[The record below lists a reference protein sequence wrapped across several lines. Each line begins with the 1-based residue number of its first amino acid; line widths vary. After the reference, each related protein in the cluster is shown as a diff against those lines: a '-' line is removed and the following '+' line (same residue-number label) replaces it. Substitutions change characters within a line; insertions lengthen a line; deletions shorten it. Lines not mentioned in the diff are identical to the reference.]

1 MFLHLMKALLKGGGV
16 VNGYQVW
23 LESFYNSIKG
33 KAMRLYIIGN
43 GFDIRH
49 GLPTRYKHFKSY
61 VAKNDKELYDAIEEY
76 IPAGDE
82 WNELESAL
90 GEIDYELILQNSEM
104 FLVTYNTEDWS
115 DAYHHDYQY
124 EVDKITR
131 MLSARLKEQFADW
144 VKGINIADA
153 YNSEQYIPPIPRE
166 SLYFSFNYTNTLQQ
180 IYAVPDA
187 QIMHI
192 HGNCSYDEDLIL
204 GHSFRVEKSLNP
216 YIGPDQD
223 IRIAEAYDS
232 IDKYFGNTFK
242 PSEDIIKEENVFF
255 SSLKNVDEVI
265 VLGHSLAEVDGE
277 YFSEINKSIQK
288 SARWIVALYKG
299 EEKSG
304 SLEDY
309 DVRASNIFYVLYE
322 DI

>member
-242 PSEDIIKEENVFF
+242 PSKDIIKEENVFF

-277 YFSEINKSIQK
+277 YFAEINKSIPK

-309 DVRASNIFYVLYE
+309 DVRASNISFVLYE

>member
-1 MFLHLMKALLKGGGV
+1 
-16 VNGYQVW
+16 
-23 LESFYNSIKG
+23 
-33 KAMRLYIIGN
+33 MRLYIIGN

-49 GLPTRYKHFKSY
+49 GLPTGYKHFKSY
-61 VAKNDKELYDAIEEY
+61 VAKNDQELYDSIEEY

-104 FLVTYNTEDWS
+104 FLASYNTDDWS

-131 MLSARLKEQFADW
+131 MLSARLKKQFADW

-153 YNSEQYIPPIPRE
+153 DNSEQYIPPIPRE

-180 IYAVPDA
+180 IYAVPDE
-187 QIMHI
+187 QIIHI
-192 HGNCSYDEDLIL
+192 HGNCSYDDDLIL

-223 IRIAEAYDS
+223 TRIAEAYDS
-232 IDKYFGNTFK
+232 IDEYFGNTFK
-242 PSEDIIKEENVFF
+242 PSEDIIEEERVFF

-265 VLGHSLAEVDGE
+265 VLGHSLAEVDGK
-277 YFSEINKSIQK
+277 YFAEINKSIQEN
-288 SARWIVALYKG
+288 ARWIVALYRG

-309 DVRASNIFYVLYE
+309 DVRDSNISYVQYE

>member
-1 MFLHLMKALLKGGGV
+1 
-16 VNGYQVW
+16 
-23 LESFYNSIKG
+23 
-33 KAMRLYIIGN
+33 MRLYIIGN

-131 MLSARLKEQFADW
+131 MLSARLKEQLADW

-277 YFSEINKSIQK
+277 YFAEINKSIPK

-309 DVRASNIFYVLYE
+309 DVRASNISFVLYE

>member
-1 MFLHLMKALLKGGGV
+1 
-16 VNGYQVW
+16 
-23 LESFYNSIKG
+23 
-33 KAMRLYIIGN
+33 IGN

-49 GLPTRYKHFKSY
+49 GLPTGYKHFKSY
-61 VAKNDKELYDAIEEY
+61 VAKNDQELYDSIEEY

-104 FLVTYNTEDWS
+104 FLASYNTDDWS

-131 MLSARLKEQFADW
+131 MLSARLKKQFADW

-153 YNSEQYIPPIPRE
+153 DNSEQYIPPIPRE

-180 IYAVPDA
+180 IYAVPDE
-187 QIMHI
+187 QIIHI
-192 HGNCSYDEDLIL
+192 HGNCSYDDDLIL

-223 IRIAEAYDS
+223 TRIAEAYDS
-232 IDKYFGNTFK
+232 IDEYFGNTFK
-242 PSEDIIKEENVFF
+242 PSEDIIEDIIKEERVFF

-265 VLGHSLAEVDGE
+265 VLGHSLAEVDGK
-277 YFSEINKSIQK
+277 YFAEINKSIQEN
-288 SARWIVALYKG
+288 ARWIVALYRG

-309 DVRASNIFYVLYE
+309 DVRDSNISYVQYE

>member
-1 MFLHLMKALLKGGGV
+1 
-16 VNGYQVW
+16 
-23 LESFYNSIKG
+23 
-33 KAMRLYIIGN
+33 
-43 GFDIRH
+43 
-49 GLPTRYKHFKSY
+49 
-61 VAKNDKELYDAIEEY
+61 
-76 IPAGDE
+76 
-82 WNELESAL
+82 
-90 GEIDYELILQNSEM
+90 IDYELILQNSEM

-309 DVRASNIFYVLYE
+309 DVRASNISYVLYE

>member
-90 GEIDYELILQNSEM
+90 GEIDYELILQNSKM

-277 YFSEINKSIQK
+277 YFAEINKSIPK

-309 DVRASNIFYVLYE
+309 DVRASNISFVLYE

>member
-1 MFLHLMKALLKGGGV
+1 
-16 VNGYQVW
+16 
-23 LESFYNSIKG
+23 
-33 KAMRLYIIGN
+33 MRLYIIGN

-49 GLPTRYKHFKSY
+49 GLPTGYKHFKSY
-61 VAKNDKELYDAIEEY
+61 VAKNDQELYDAIEEY
-76 IPAGDE
+76 MSAGDE

-104 FLVTYNTEDWS
+104 FLASYNTDDWS

-180 IYAVPDA
+180 IYAVPDT
-187 QIMHI
+187 QIIHI
-192 HGNCSYDEDLIL
+192 HGNCSCDDDLIL

-223 IRIAEAYDS
+223 IRIAEAYVS
-232 IDKYFGNTFK
+232 INEYFSNTFK
-242 PSEDIIKEENVFF
+242 PSEDIIKEESVFF

-277 YFSEINKSIQK
+277 YFAEINKSIQEN
-288 SARWIVALYKG
+288 ARWIVALYRG

-309 DVRASNIFYVLYE
+309 DVRDSNISYVQYE

>member
-1 MFLHLMKALLKGGGV
+1 
-16 VNGYQVW
+16 
-23 LESFYNSIKG
+23 
-33 KAMRLYIIGN
+33 MRLYIIGN

-242 PSEDIIKEENVFF
+242 PSKDIIKEENVFF

-277 YFSEINKSIQK
+277 YFAEINKSIPK

-309 DVRASNIFYVLYE
+309 DVRASNISFVLYE

>member
-23 LESFYNSIKG
+23 LESFYNLIKG

-277 YFSEINKSIQK
+277 YFAEINKSIPK

-309 DVRASNIFYVLYE
+309 DVRASNISFVLYE

>member
-1 MFLHLMKALLKGGGV
+1 
-16 VNGYQVW
+16 
-23 LESFYNSIKG
+23 
-33 KAMRLYIIGN
+33 MRLYIIGN

-49 GLPTRYKHFKSY
+49 GLPTGYKHFKSY
-61 VAKNDKELYDAIEEY
+61 VAKNDQELYDAIEEY

-90 GEIDYELILQNSEM
+90 SKIDYELILQNNDM
-104 FLVTYNTEDWS
+104 FLASYSTDDWS

-124 EVDKITR
+124 EVDKTTR
-131 MLSARLKEQFADW
+131 MLSDRLKEQFAGW

-180 IYAVPDA
+180 IHTVPDR
-187 QIMHI
+187 QIIHI
-192 HGNCSYDEDLIL
+192 HGNCSYDDDLIL
-204 GHSFRVEKSLNP
+204 GHSFRMEKSLNT
-216 YIGPDQD
+216 YIGQDQD
-223 IRIAEAYDS
+223 TRVSEAYDS
-232 IDKYFGNTFK
+232 IDEYFGNTFK
-242 PSEDIIKEENVFF
+242 HSEDIIKEEKNFF
-255 SSLKNVDEVI
+255 SSLKNVNEVI

-277 YFSEINKSIQK
+277 YFSEINKSIQGN
-288 SARWIVALYKG
+288 ARWIVALYRG

-309 DVRASNIFYVLYE
+309 DVKDSNIFYVQYE
-322 DI
+322 DL

>member
-90 GEIDYELILQNSEM
+90 SEIDYELILQNSEM

-277 YFSEINKSIQK
+277 YFAEINKSIPK

-309 DVRASNIFYVLYE
+309 DVRASNISFVLYE

>member
-277 YFSEINKSIQK
+277 YFAEINKSIQK

-309 DVRASNIFYVLYE
+309 DVRASNISYVLYE

>member
-23 LESFYNSIKG
+23 LESFYNLIKG

-277 YFSEINKSIQK
+277 YFAEINKNIPK

-309 DVRASNIFYVLYE
+309 DVRASNISFVLYE

>member
-153 YNSEQYIPPIPRE
+153 YNSEQYIPPIPRD

-242 PSEDIIKEENVFF
+242 PSKDIIKEENVFF

-277 YFSEINKSIQK
+277 YFAEINKSIPK

-309 DVRASNIFYVLYE
+309 DVRNSNISYMQYE

>member
-1 MFLHLMKALLKGGGV
+1 
-16 VNGYQVW
+16 
-23 LESFYNSIKG
+23 
-33 KAMRLYIIGN
+33 MRLYIIGN

-49 GLPTRYKHFKSY
+49 GLPTGYKHFKSY
-61 VAKNDKELYDAIEEY
+61 VAKNDQELYDSIEEY

-104 FLVTYNTEDWS
+104 FLASYNTDDWS

-131 MLSARLKEQFADW
+131 MLSARLKKQFADW

-180 IYAVPDA
+180 IYAVPDE
-187 QIMHI
+187 QIIHI
-192 HGNCSYDEDLIL
+192 HGNCSYDDDLIL

-223 IRIAEAYDS
+223 TRIAEAYDS
-232 IDKYFGNTFK
+232 IDEYFGNTFK
-242 PSEDIIKEENVFF
+242 PSEDIIEDIIKEESVFF

-265 VLGHSLAEVDGE
+265 VLGHSLAEVDGK
-277 YFSEINKSIQK
+277 YFAEINKSIQEN
-288 SARWIVALYKG
+288 ARWIVALYRG

-309 DVRASNIFYVLYE
+309 DVRDSNISYVQYE
-322 DI
+322 DIWVKHISFYPKLAIESAMSEDRTLKLY

>member
-1 MFLHLMKALLKGGGV
+1 MFLRLMKVLLKGGMV
-16 VNGYQVW
+16 VNGEQVR
-23 LESFYNSIKG
+23 LVSFYNSTMG
-33 KAMRLYIIGN
+33 KTMRLYIIGN

-49 GLPTRYKHFKSY
+49 GLPTGYKHFKSY
-61 VAKNDKELYDAIEEY
+61 VAKNDQELYDAIEEY

-90 GEIDYELILQNSEM
+90 GEIDYELILENSEM
-104 FLVTYNTEDWS
+104 FLASYNTDDWS

-153 YNSEQYIPPIPRE
+153 YNSEQYIPPIPTE

-187 QIMHI
+187 QIIHI
-192 HGNCSYDEDLIL
+192 HGNCSYDDDLIL

-216 YIGPDQD
+216 YIGPNQD
-223 IRIAEAYDS
+223 TRIAEAYDS
-232 IDKYFGNTFK
+232 IDEYFGNTFK
-242 PSEDIIKEENVFF
+242 PSEDIIKEESIFF

-265 VLGHSLAEVDGE
+265 VLGHSLAEVDGK
-277 YFSEINKSIQK
+277 YFVEINKSIQEN
-288 SARWIVALYKG
+288 ARWIVALYRG

-309 DVRASNIFYVLYE
+309 DVRDSNISYVQYE

>member
-1 MFLHLMKALLKGGGV
+1 
-16 VNGYQVW
+16 
-23 LESFYNSIKG
+23 
-33 KAMRLYIIGN
+33 MRLYIIGN

-277 YFSEINKSIQK
+277 YFAEINKSIQK

-309 DVRASNIFYVLYE
+309 DVRASNISYVLYE

>member
-1 MFLHLMKALLKGGGV
+1 
-16 VNGYQVW
+16 
-23 LESFYNSIKG
+23 
-33 KAMRLYIIGN
+33 MRLYIIGN

-49 GLPTRYKHFKSY
+49 GLPTGYKHFKSY
-61 VAKNDKELYDAIEEY
+61 VAKNDQELYDSIEEY

-104 FLVTYNTEDWS
+104 FLASYNTDDWS

-131 MLSARLKEQFADW
+131 MLSARLKKQFADW

-153 YNSEQYIPPIPRE
+153 DNSEQYIPPISRE

-180 IYAVPDA
+180 IYAVPDE
-187 QIMHI
+187 QIIHI
-192 HGNCSYDEDLIL
+192 HGNCSYDDDLIL

-223 IRIAEAYDS
+223 TRIAEAYDS
-232 IDKYFGNTFK
+232 IDEYFGNTFK
-242 PSEDIIKEENVFF
+242 PSEDIIEDIIKEERVFF

-265 VLGHSLAEVDGE
+265 VLGHSLAEVDGK
-277 YFSEINKSIQK
+277 YFAEINKSIQEN
-288 SARWIVALYKG
+288 ARWIVALYRG

-309 DVRASNIFYVLYE
+309 DVRDSNISYVQYE

>member
-1 MFLHLMKALLKGGGV
+1 
-16 VNGYQVW
+16 
-23 LESFYNSIKG
+23 
-33 KAMRLYIIGN
+33 MRLYIIGN

-49 GLPTRYKHFKSY
+49 GLPTGYKHFKSY
-61 VAKNDKELYDAIEEY
+61 VAKNDQELYDSIEEY

-104 FLVTYNTEDWS
+104 FLASYNTDDWS

-131 MLSARLKEQFADW
+131 MLSARLKKQFADW

-153 YNSEQYIPPIPRE
+153 DNSEQYIPPIPRE

-180 IYAVPDA
+180 IYAVPDE
-187 QIMHI
+187 QIIHI
-192 HGNCSYDEDLIL
+192 HGNCSYDDDLIL

-223 IRIAEAYDS
+223 TRIAEAYDS
-232 IDKYFGNTFK
+232 IDEYFGNTFK
-242 PSEDIIKEENVFF
+242 PSEDIIKEERVFF

-265 VLGHSLAEVDGE
+265 VLGHSLAEVDGK
-277 YFSEINKSIQK
+277 YFAEINKSIQEN
-288 SARWIVALYKG
+288 ARWIVALYRG

-309 DVRASNIFYVLYE
+309 DGRDSNISYVQYE

>member
-1 MFLHLMKALLKGGGV
+1 
-16 VNGYQVW
+16 
-23 LESFYNSIKG
+23 
-33 KAMRLYIIGN
+33 MRLYIIGN

-277 YFSEINKSIQK
+277 YFAEINKSIPK

-309 DVRASNIFYVLYE
+309 DVRASNISFVLYE
-322 DI
+322 DSEM

>member
-166 SLYFSFNYTNTLQQ
+166 SLYFSFYYTNTLQQ

-309 DVRASNIFYVLYE
+309 DVRASNISYVLYE

>member
-1 MFLHLMKALLKGGGV
+1 MV
-16 VNGYQVW
+16 VNGEQVR
-23 LESFYNSIKG
+23 LVSLYNSTKG
-33 KAMRLYIIGN
+33 KTMRLYIIGN

-49 GLPTRYKHFKSY
+49 GLPTGYKHFKSY
-61 VAKNDKELYDAIEEY
+61 VAKNDQELYDAIEEY
-76 IPAGDE
+76 MPAGDE

-104 FLVTYNTEDWS
+104 FLASYNTDDWS

-131 MLSARLKEQFADW
+131 MLSARLKEQFTDW

-153 YNSEQYIPPIPRE
+153 YDSEQYIPPIPRE

-187 QIMHI
+187 QIIHI
-192 HGNCSYDEDLIL
+192 HGNCSYDDDLIL
-204 GHSFRVEKSLNP
+204 GHSFRVEKPLNP

-223 IRIAEAYDS
+223 TRIAEAYDS
-232 IDKYFGNTFK
+232 INEYFGNTFK
-242 PSEDIIKEENVFF
+242 PSEDIIKEESVFF
-255 SSLKNVDEVI
+255 SSLNNVDEVI

-277 YFSEINKSIQK
+277 YFAKINKSIQEN
-288 SARWIVALYKG
+288 ARWIVALYRG

-309 DVRASNIFYVLYE
+309 DVRNSNISYVQYE

>member
-232 IDKYFGNTFK
+232 IDKYFGKVRT
-242 PSEDIIKEENVFF
+242 
-255 SSLKNVDEVI
+255 SS
-265 VLGHSLAEVDGE
+265 
-277 YFSEINKSIQK
+277 
-288 SARWIVALYKG
+288 
-299 EEKSG
+299 
-304 SLEDY
+304 
-309 DVRASNIFYVLYE
+309 
-322 DI
+322 

>member
-277 YFSEINKSIQK
+277 YFAEINKSIPK
-288 SARWIVALYKG
+288 SARWIVALYQG

-309 DVRASNIFYVLYE
+309 DVRASNISFVLYE

>member
-1 MFLHLMKALLKGGGV
+1 
-16 VNGYQVW
+16 
-23 LESFYNSIKG
+23 
-33 KAMRLYIIGN
+33 MRLYIIGN

-49 GLPTRYKHFKSY
+49 GLPTGYKHFKSY
-61 VAKNDKELYDAIEEY
+61 VAKNDQELYDAIEEY
-76 IPAGDE
+76 MPAGEE

-90 GEIDYELILQNSEM
+90 AEIDYDLILQNNEM
-104 FLVTYNTEDWS
+104 FLASYNTDDWR
-115 DAYHHDYQY
+115 DAYHHDYPY

-131 MLSARLKEQFADW
+131 ILSVRLKEQFVDW

-153 YNSEQYIPPIPRE
+153 DNSKQYIPPIPID

-187 QIMHI
+187 QIIHI
-192 HGNCSYDEDLIL
+192 HGNCSYDDDLIL
-204 GHSFRVEKSLNP
+204 GHSFRVEKSINS

-223 IRIAEAYDS
+223 TRIAEAYDS
-232 IDKYFGNTFK
+232 IDEYFGKTFK

-265 VLGHSLAEVDGE
+265 VLGHSLAEVDGA
-277 YFSEINKSIQK
+277 YFSEINKSIQEN
-288 SARWIVALYKG
+288 AQWIVALYRG

-304 SLEDY
+304 SLDDY
-309 DVRASNIFYVLYE
+309 DVKNSNISYVQYE

>member
-1 MFLHLMKALLKGGGV
+1 
-16 VNGYQVW
+16 
-23 LESFYNSIKG
+23 
-33 KAMRLYIIGN
+33 MRLYIIGN

-49 GLPTRYKHFKSY
+49 GLPTGYKHFKSY
-61 VAKNDKELYDAIEEY
+61 VAKNDQELYDSIEEY

-104 FLVTYNTEDWS
+104 FLASYNTDDWS

-131 MLSARLKEQFADW
+131 MLSARLKKQFADW

-153 YNSEQYIPPIPRE
+153 DNSEQYIPPIPRE

-180 IYAVPDA
+180 IYAVPDE
-187 QIMHI
+187 QIIHI
-192 HGNCSYDEDLIL
+192 HGNCSYDDDLIL

-223 IRIAEAYDS
+223 TRIAEAYDS
-232 IDKYFGNTFK
+232 IDEYFGNTFK
-242 PSEDIIKEENVFF
+242 PSEDIIEDIIKEESVFF

-265 VLGHSLAEVDGE
+265 VLGHSLAEVDGK
-277 YFSEINKSIQK
+277 YFAEINKSIQEN
-288 SARWIVALYKG
+288 ARWIVALYRG

-309 DVRASNIFYVLYE
+309 DVRDSNISYVQYE

>member
-1 MFLHLMKALLKGGGV
+1 
-16 VNGYQVW
+16 
-23 LESFYNSIKG
+23 
-33 KAMRLYIIGN
+33 MRLYIIGN

-49 GLPTRYKHFKSY
+49 GLPTGYKHFKSY
-61 VAKNDKELYDAIEEY
+61 VAKNDQELYDSIEEY

-104 FLVTYNTEDWS
+104 FLASYNTDDWS

-131 MLSARLKEQFADW
+131 MLSARLKKQFADW

-153 YNSEQYIPPIPRE
+153 DNSEQYIPPIPRE

-180 IYAVPDA
+180 IYAVPNE
-187 QIMHI
+187 QIIHI
-192 HGNCSYDEDLIL
+192 HGNCSYDDDLIL

-223 IRIAEAYDS
+223 TRIAEAYDS
-232 IDKYFGNTFK
+232 IDEYFGNTFK
-242 PSEDIIKEENVFF
+242 PSEDIIKEERVFF

-265 VLGHSLAEVDGE
+265 VLGHSLAEVDGK
-277 YFSEINKSIQK
+277 YFAEINKSIQEN
-288 SARWIVALYKG
+288 ARWIVALYRG

-309 DVRASNIFYVLYE
+309 DVRDSNISYVQYE

>member
-1 MFLHLMKALLKGGGV
+1 
-16 VNGYQVW
+16 
-23 LESFYNSIKG
+23 
-33 KAMRLYIIGN
+33 MRLYIIGN

-49 GLPTRYKHFKSY
+49 GLPTEYKHFKSY
-61 VAKNDKELYDAIEEY
+61 VAKNDQALYDAIEEY
-76 IPAGDE
+76 IPTGDE
-82 WNELESAL
+82 WGELESAL
-90 GEIDYELILQNSEM
+90 GNIDYELILQNSEM
-104 FLVTYNTEDWS
+104 FLASYNTDDWS
-115 DAYHHDYQY
+115 DAYHHDYPY

-131 MLSARLKEQFADW
+131 MLSARLKGQFADW

-187 QIMHI
+187 RIIHI
-192 HGNCSYDEDLIL
+192 HGNCSYDDDLIL

-223 IRIAEAYDS
+223 TRIAEAYDS

-242 PSEDIIKEENVFF
+242 PSEDIIKEESIFF

-265 VLGHSLAEVDGE
+265 VLGHSLSEVDGE
-277 YFSEINKSIQK
+277 YFAEINKSIQEN
-288 SARWIVALYKG
+288 ARWIVALYEG

-309 DVRASNIFYVLYE
+309 DVRDSNIYYVQYE
-322 DI
+322 NI

>member
-131 MLSARLKEQFADW
+131 MLSARLKKQFADW

-309 DVRASNIFYVLYE
+309 DVRASNISYVLYE

>member
-1 MFLHLMKALLKGGGV
+1 
-16 VNGYQVW
+16 
-23 LESFYNSIKG
+23 
-33 KAMRLYIIGN
+33 MRLYIIGN

-49 GLPTRYKHFKSY
+49 GLPTGYKHFKSY
-61 VAKNDKELYDAIEEY
+61 VAKNDQELYDAIEEY

-104 FLVTYNTEDWS
+104 FLASYNSDDWS

-180 IYAVPDA
+180 IYTVPDE
-187 QIMHI
+187 QIIHI
-192 HGNCSYDEDLIL
+192 HGNCSYDDDLIL

-216 YIGPDQD
+216 YIGLDQD
-223 IRIAEAYDS
+223 TRIAEAYDS
-232 IDKYFGNTFK
+232 IDEYFGNTFK
-242 PSEDIIKEENVFF
+242 PSGDIIKEESVFF

-265 VLGHSLAEVDGE
+265 VLGHSLAEVDGK
-277 YFSEINKSIQK
+277 YFAEINKSIQEN
-288 SARWIVALYKG
+288 ARWIVALYRG

-309 DVRASNIFYVLYE
+309 DVRDSNISYVQYE